1 MHPAVDIS
9 NLRRLPVKQRT
20 MAKNAC
26 QADASLND
34 LRTLHAL
41 AQTASSAPHRLL
53 YLPVFYTHLNP
64 DLIPTA
70 GDWDSSPSAE
80 LILRLARATT
90 SWHGVIDVLLTAR
103 TNSFADIRADV
114 WPRVWAWA
122 LFMHEHNEHMPEQAK
137 LSDAF
142 LYNSIVIFGAQVSDK
157 NLALVSST
165 AGFRTILGK
174 AWALAP
180 DRGSNNEMFGL
191 FFFGLA
197 RLLGSLPFMD
207 PAHFKEL
214 ADGAGGTLDDLARLG
229 VQYLHDLMEH
239 TPPPNSTPVHL
250 PSLINF
256 VLVPDTPGIARN
268 PMRDEFIALLPGHG
282 FIPPFINVLEAY
294 LARGAINGGDL
305 PQMALVLI
313 ERLISLPHGYQF
325 LPSAI
330 KAGLL
335 RVLARITLL
344 YSAAASDNM
353 IRYFTQRHLPLA
365 TAHYQVA
372 VSVSEAWKDIT
383 KITSSKEFRAN
394 RLFKEWQV
402 CLGVLET
409 RMKVLREIETVK
421 DSRACDNLK
430 CGKIQEKPSLR
441 RCSQCRAAYYCNRE
455 CQLADWEQ
463 SGHRAFC
470 GVDKVLSLA
479 DSGSN
484 PATYNERKFLRHLL
498 HRAYTDKFHEIC
510 QIYANFTASSADES
524 FMLFDL
530 TTDFHPKVSVESV
543 TNSET
548 VYELEQAGASEWAS
562 FVSRARASRMH
573 MQLHVAK
580 IAEGKQHRFWVVPL
594 RCSSSFVYKEV
605 KAMAS
610 IARRWPMSGM
620 NLETEVEIILKRR
633 PNNEV
638 EIH

>member
-9 NLRRLPVKQRT
+9 NLRRLPVNQRT

-26 QADASLND
+26 QADASLSCYIF
-34 LRTLHAL
+34 RFST
-41 AQTASSAPHRLL
+41 PIR
-53 YLPVFYTHLNP
+53 HLNP

-70 GDWDSSPSAE
+70 GDWDSSASAE

-90 SWHGVIDVLLTAR
+90 SWHGAIDVLTAR
-103 TNSFADIRADV
+103 TTSFDEIRVEV

-122 LFMHEHNEHMPEQAK
+122 SFMHEHKEHMPEQAK

-142 LYNSIVIFGAQVSDK
+142 LYQSIVIFGAQVFDK
-157 NLALVSST
+157 NPALVSST
-165 AGFRTILGK
+165 VGFRTILGK
-174 AWALAP
+174 AWAFAP

-197 RLLGSLPFMD
+197 RLLGFLPFVD
-207 PAHFKEL
+207 HAHFQEL
-214 ADGAGGTLDDLARLG
+214 ADGAGGTLDDLARLS

-239 TPPPNSTPVHL
+239 TPSPNSGSPPVHL
-250 PSLINF
+250 PSLMKFI
-256 VLVPDTPGIARN
+256 LEPDTPGISRN

-282 FIPPFINVLEAY
+282 FIPPFMNVLESY
-294 LARGAINGGDL
+294 LARGAINGDVL
-305 PQMALVLI
+305 PQMALILI
-313 ERLISLPHGYQF
+313 ERLVSLPHGYQF

-335 RVLARITLL
+335 RILAIITLL
-344 YSAAASDNM
+344 YSATASDV
-353 IRYFTQRHLPLA
+353 IRYFIRRHLPLA
-365 TAHYQVA
+365 TAHYQVV

-394 RLFKEWQV
+394 RLFKEWQF
-402 CLGVLET
+402 CLGVVET

-430 CGKIQEKPSLR
+430 CGKIQEKLSLR

-463 SGHRAFC
+463 GGHRAFC

-484 PATYNERKFLRHLL
+484 PATYNERKFLRHVL
-498 HRAYTDKFHEIC
+498 HRAYTDKFGEIC

-530 TTDFHPKVSVESV
+530 TTDFHPKMSVESV

-573 MQLHVAK
+573 MQLHVVK

-605 KAMAS
+605 EAMAS
-610 IARRWPMSGM
+610 IARQWPMSGL
-620 NLETEVEIILKRR
+620 NLEAEVERILKRR